1 MTDLDVLMVTFD
13 QAEYVRLTLPRL
25 LESCDDGVRVWLWHN
40 GTHAETLELS
50 RSFAE
55 DERVDRFHHSP
66 DNQPL
71 HVPINWL
78 LENSSARFFS
88 KVDDDCLVTPGWA
101 RTLIRAHDD
110 VPELG
115 VLGCWR
121 FYDEDFDAQLSTP
134 KIASYPGGHRV
145 LRNFWVQGSSFVMR
159 RECAARRGPLRAGQS
174 FPQYCTALGVQDG
187 WVNGWYFPFV
197 REEHMDD
204 PRSPYTRF
212 RTDADLQAR
221 PPLTARL
228 NGVTTVAGW
237 EAQVRRSARSVQA
250 ASLDPRDY
258 QGWRIRGRNL
268 RARARRLAGT
278 KAHW

>member
-1 MTDLDVLMVTFD
+1 M
-13 QAEYVRLTLPRL
+13 
-25 LESCDDGVRVWLWHN
+25 
-40 GTHAETLELS
+40 
-50 RSFAE
+50 
-55 DERVDRFHHSP
+55 
-66 DNQPL
+66 
-71 HVPINWL
+71 
-78 LENSSARFFS
+78 
-88 KVDDDCLVTPGWA
+88 K
-101 RTLIRAHDD
+101 RAC
-110 VPELG
+110 VE
-115 VLGCWR
+115 
-121 FYDEDFDAQLSTP
+121 
-134 KIASYPGGHRV
+134 
-145 LRNFWVQGSSFVMR
+145 
-159 RECAARRGPLRAGQS
+159 RRGALQEGQT
-174 FPQYCTALGVQDG
+174 FTQYCVQLMLDG
-187 WVNGWYFPFV
+187 WINGWYYPFI